1 MLGALLFGTLIAF
14 LASSCCG
21 VAHEPQHDSAPEPER
36 IIEIGNSLIRRLHL
50 SDVMAAI
57 EVASRL
63 VGEQLETTESA
74 IVAMIGSRSR
84 PNGRSPDQ

>member
-1 MLGALLFGTLIAF
+1 VLGALLFGILIAF

-21 VAHEPQHDSAPEPER
+21 VAHEPQHDSAPER
-36 IIEIGNSLIRRLHL
+36 IIEIGNSLIRRCHDL

-74 IVAMIGSRSR
+74 NRRHDRFEEQTHGQSS
-84 PNGRSPDQ
+84 DQ

>member
-1 MLGALLFGTLIAF
+1 MGT
-14 LASSCCG
+14 
-21 VAHEPQHDSAPEPER
+21 EPER
-36 IIEIGNSLIRRLHL
+36 IIEIGNSLIRRCHDL

-74 IVAMIGSRSR
+74 IVAMIERDRRHDRFEEQTHGQSS
-84 PNGRSPDQ
+84 DQ